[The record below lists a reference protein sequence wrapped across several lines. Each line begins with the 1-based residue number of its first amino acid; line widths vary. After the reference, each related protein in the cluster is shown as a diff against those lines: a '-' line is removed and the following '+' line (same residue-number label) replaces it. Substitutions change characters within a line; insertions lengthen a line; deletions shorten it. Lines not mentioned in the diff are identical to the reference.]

1 MMFLRCI
8 METFTVLRDKN
19 IVFFPNQKKCIFCL
33 APYKMEEGVILHDA
47 MSCKYIIFSPRHID
61 NFYKGGFEYGQY
73 INSDYFENINNAKK
87 YIDKYLKSVV
97 DNVAKEMKG
106 EKDSNK
112 NLLGLDDEIVWA
124 YLLANTDPK
133 RHKYFRFVRWNEKSN
148 GFNDFTNGFTQQLN
162 LPSTTTF
169 KGKRDEYYR
178 IPTCIYS
185 CGDTRHMFSVIYRV
199 NTNIAELIY
208 HDNLKSVSNENF
220 RMSLISEEERN
231 TTIIELKTQE
241 PYSVKFRLPSS
252 RIAMSSGCAFATM
265 NFLSLIT
272 KKEIRNFN
280 QNVQEE
286 LVNKFKTSVNLKDIN
301 KEYTTSQE
309 IIDNRVVYGISHNQ
323 QHIDETRIIPY
334 QDLYKQP
341 DGEVINAFT
350 QEQKHVYDKLTDG
363 QKKVYLNLYKL
374 GAISNDSVQSN
385 QQKQDTPKQTINLNK
400 NKTNVQSVN
409 I

>member
-1 MMFLRCI
+1 
-8 METFTVLRDKN
+8 MEAFTVLRDKN
-19 IVFFPNQKKCIFCL
+19 IVFFPNRRNCIFCL
-33 APYKMEEGVILHDA
+33 APYKREDDAILHDTT
-47 MSCKYIIFSPRHID
+47 SCKYIIFSPRHID
-61 NFYKGGFEYGQY
+61 EFYTGNFKYKQY
-73 INSDYFENINNAKK
+73 ISCGYFGNVDDAKEYIN
-87 YIDKYLKSVV
+87 KYLKSVV

-106 EKDSNK
+106 KKDSNK

-169 KGKRDEYYR
+169 KGKRDKYYR

-199 NTNIAELIY
+199 NANSAELIY
-208 HDNLKSVSNENF
+208 HDNLQIVSNDNF
-220 RMSLISEEERN
+220 KNSFISKEEGK
-231 TTIIELKTQE
+231 TTIIELKTEE

-252 RIAMSSGCAFATM
+252 GMVVSSGCAFATM

-272 KKEIRNFN
+272 EKEIQDFN
-280 QNVQEE
+280 QSVQEK
-286 LVNKFKTSVNLKDIN
+286 LINKFKTDVNLKDIN
-301 KEYTTSQE
+301 KKYTTSQE
-309 IIDNRVVYGISHNQ
+309 IIDNRIAYGISHNQ
-323 QHIDETRIIPY
+323 QHTDETRIIPY

-341 DGEVINAFT
+341 DEEAINAFT
-350 QEQKHVYDKLTDG
+350 QKQKCVYDGLTDG

-374 GAISNDSVQSN
+374 GAIPGNVSNSQP
-385 QQKQDTPKQTINLNK
+385 KQNTPKHTTNTNLYL
-400 NKTNVQSVN
+400 Q
-409 I
+409 